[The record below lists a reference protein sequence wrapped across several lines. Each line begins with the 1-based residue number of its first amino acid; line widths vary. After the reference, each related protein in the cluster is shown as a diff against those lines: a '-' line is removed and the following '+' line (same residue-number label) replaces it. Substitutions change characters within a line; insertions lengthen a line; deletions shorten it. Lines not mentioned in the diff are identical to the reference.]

1 MRRGVGEVGGG
12 NDCQGFDTPLI
23 FFYSQEWRN
32 LLGIY
37 RDCINFVDRVIT

>member
-23 FFYSQEWRN
+23 FFIAKN
-32 LLGIY
+32 GGI
-37 RDCINFVDRVIT
+37 C

>member
-1 MRRGVGEVGGG
+1 MRRCEVGGG

-37 RDCINFVDRVIT
+37 WDCINFVDRVIT